1 MRKTLFYDK
10 YIGYHTFG
18 LQLDNVTVAQAKAG
32 QSGQDP
38 AINVPDPNSPG
49 KEGRGN

>member
-18 LQLDNVTVAQAKAG
+18 LQLDNVTVAQTEENQGG
-32 QSGQDP
+32 QNPSP
-38 AINVPDPNSPG
+38 STPDPNNPG
-49 KEGRGN
+49 RTPKG

>member
-18 LQLDNVTVAQAKAG
+18 LQLDNVTVAQD
-32 QSGQDP
+32 QSGLDP
-38 AINVPDPNSPG
+38 SPNIPEPDPNSPG
-49 KEGRGN
+49 KEGRR